1 MPYATEAEYRA
12 ALVAYR
18 ALHDVFY
25 RFHRSVCAEQHGP
38 QTADRRHGTKE
49 AIAANEHDYGDM
61 VDKLLPAL
69 AHSYAG
75 PRQYIDRLTDTLR
88 ELGVKHA
95 AASQEPFDPLL
106 THQAYIDVDNILEHL
121 LSERERYPRAFD
133 EAFGGA
139 DPRDG
144 SGTAAK
150 R

>member
-1 MPYATEAEYRA
+1 MAYATEAEYRA

-25 RFHRSVCAEQHGP
+25 RFHRSVCAEQHSP
-38 QTADRRHGTKE
+38 ETADRRHGTKE
-49 AIAANEHDYGDM
+49 AIAENERDYRGM
-61 VDKLLPAL
+61 VDELLPAL
-69 AHSYAG
+69 ERSYDG
-75 PRQYIDRLTDTLR
+75 PRQYIDRLSETLR

-121 LSERERYPRAFD
+121 LMERERYPGAFD
-133 EAFGGA
+133 EAFAGRD
-139 DPRDG
+139 DPR
-144 SGTAAK
+144 